1 MTIVG
6 DVVSLRNQI
15 AWKERKPLHGKKVL
29 FASATNKE
37 SSIKQLLQESGA
49 EIYQIPTFKKEEYA
63 LTSEQI
69 HEIFKANRLV
79 FCSAESVEILM
90 QSCSKHHKDIRSLQA
105 ELQYMNGAT
114 QEKMMHYG
122 LLSKQAIF
130 SSDTTVYLGRNIN
143 RIAFIQEKIGAG
155 SYMMTHE
162 YKIDHR
168 FDEIHSRMLS
178 EFSWDSIVFEG
189 RASID
194 TFLSE
199 VKRLGFM
206 HTLTLPFSYTDVPT
220 LQYANKVGF
229 QNVDHQLQE
238 IVMKKDRVRQ

>member
-1 MTIVG
+1 
-6 DVVSLRNQI
+6 
-15 AWKERKPLHGKKVL
+15 
-29 FASATNKE
+29 
-37 SSIKQLLQESGA
+37 
-49 EIYQIPTFKKEEYA
+49 
-63 LTSEQI
+63 
-69 HEIFKANRLV
+69 
-79 FCSAESVEILM
+79 M
-90 QSCSKHHKDIRSLQA
+90 QSCSKHDKDIRSLQA

-114 QEKMMHYG
+114 QEKLMQYG
-122 LLSKQAIF
+122 LLSKQAKF

-143 RIAFIQEKIGAG
+143 RIAFIKGKIGAG

-162 YKIDHR
+162 YTIDHR

-199 VKRLGFM
+199 IKRLGF
-206 HTLTLPFSYTDVPT
+206 TDILTLPFSYTDVPT

-229 QNVDHQLQE
+229 HNVDHHLQE
-238 IVMKKDRVRQ
+238 IVMKKDMVAQ

>member
-15 AWKERKPLHGKKVL
+15 AWKECKPLHGKKVL
-29 FASATNKE
+29 FASATNKT
-37 SSIKQLLQESGA
+37 SSMVQKLQEAGA
-49 EIYQIPTFKKEEYA
+49 EIYQIPTFKKEEYT
-63 LTSEQI
+63 LTFEQI
-69 HEIFKANRLV
+69 NEIFNVDRLV

-90 QSCSKHHKDIRSLQA
+90 RSCSKHQKDVRSLQA
-105 ELQYMNGAT
+105 KLQYLNVAT
-114 QEKMMHYG
+114 QEKLMQYG
-122 LLSKQAIF
+122 LLSKQAEF

-155 SYMMTHE
+155 SYMMTHA
-162 YKIDHR
+162 YTIDHR
-168 FDEIHSRMLS
+168 FDEVHSRMLS

-199 VKRLGFM
+199 IKRLGFIDI
-206 HTLTLPFSYTDVPT
+206 LTLPFSYTDIPT
-220 LQYANKVGF
+220 LHYAKKIGF
-229 QNVDHQLQE
+229 HNVDQQLQDM
-238 IVMKKDRVRQ
+238 IMKKDMVGQ